1 MAYSSLKFTN
11 QTDMAAKV
19 LFVVFFFYS
28 IVYLPVVQAIVSI
41 AVAGIAYGYTEK
53 YEVAL
58 VAALLANFFYPILTV
73 PFRRGG
79 AEGFTGTTSDG
90 ADVIS
95 KRISSLQGGKPAV
108 RPCEGVKAE
117 KFRGSSIE
125 GFEGGANEEEV
136 AGYIDGSGAKVDA
149 SGNEAFESEAIEQ
162 PGLFKLGQIPKDSKS
177 GYHIDTGTTVMNALN
192 ALKPDQLKAMTTDTK
207 QLIETQKSLMSMLQT
222 IKPMMHEGRQMM
234 DTFNDMFGQEGA
246 PKS

>member
-1 MAYSSLKFTN
+1 MAYTSLKFTN

-28 IVYLPVVQAIVSI
+28 IMYLPVIQAIVSI
-41 AVAGIAYGYTEK
+41 AVGGIAYGYTEK

-73 PFRRGG
+73 PFRRGP

-90 ADVIS
+90 ADVIA

-108 RPCEGVKAE
+108 RACSE
-117 KFRGSSIE
+117 KFRGSPVE
-125 GFEGGANEEEV
+125 GFEDGAGAEEEV

-149 SGNEAFESEAIEQ
+149 SGNEAFEGETIEQ
-162 PGLFKLGQIPKDSKS
+162 PGLFKLGKIPKDSKS